1 MKNLPYNLIKEYP
14 QNARDIE
21 IIKERILHT
30 DYEWWYQLTKYG
42 LKYISAEA
50 GYCFPSNI
58 NIIGM
63 GAYSIVYEI
72 ENTNYVI
79 KITNNDDEINWSK
92 QIMKLQS
99 SNKLYEENYIK
110 IFDVIDTDIYSK
122 EIVSNVDNTLSCS
135 IIVIEKMDMIRVGIH
150 NKLEELDAEIYDITG
165 GVYLTNSDADSERIK
180 RFIEEYDKPLTDV
193 VKNILNKFVQLH
205 KDAEKY
211 GWYDYHLSNL
221 MKEPNNNNYK
231 FIDLQMP

>member
-58 NIIGM
+58 HIIGM